1 MTEENYNMKFL
12 SRLEEIY
19 LIAIWKLE
27 DTAYGVRVR
36 KKIEEM
42 TGKKISY
49 GALYFTLEQLF
60 KKGYVSRTA
69 GEPTPVRGGCSRIYY
84 SVTKSGKEQLKKAV
98 KLQESLWSGLSISEL
113 K

>member
-1 MTEENYNMKFL
+1 MKFL

-19 LIAIWKLE
+19 LIAIWRL
-27 DTAYGVRVR
+27 DDSAYGVRIR
-36 KKIEEM
+36 RKIEEM

-60 KKGYVSRTA
+60 KKGYVARTA
-69 GEPTPVRGGCSRIYY
+69 GESARGRGGSRRIYY
-84 SVTKSGKEQLKKAV
+84 RVTKAGAEQMKKAAA
-98 KLQESLWSGLSISEL
+98 LQQSLWKGISISEI